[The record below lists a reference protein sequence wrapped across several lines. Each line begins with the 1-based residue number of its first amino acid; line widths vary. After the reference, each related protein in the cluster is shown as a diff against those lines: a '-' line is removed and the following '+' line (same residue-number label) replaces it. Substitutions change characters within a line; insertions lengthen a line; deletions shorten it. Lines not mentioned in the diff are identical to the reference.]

1 MPSFEVRFFTILRH
15 MRHMIILVRNDR
27 HIVVALTEGGFIHAN
42 MLWSK
47 VTMVIYN
54 LKIAVCYCR

>member
-1 MPSFEVRFFTILRH
+1 
-15 MRHMIILVRNDR
+15 MRHMTILVRNDR